1 MIHSLKKLL
10 GAKHS
15 SLLWSSVSDESKRFE
30 NFDNQVV
37 LHYYNVFNR
46 TLAEFGLVL
55 RHLGTT
61 YQVPGFIKLFFFDT
75 QAPWANPMKLITAVI
90 YEFL

>member
-1 MIHSLKKLL
+1 
-10 GAKHS
+10 
-15 SLLWSSVSDESKRFE
+15 VSDESKRFE

-61 YQVPGFIKLFFFDT
+61 YQVPGFIKLFFFDI
-75 QAPWANPMKLITAVI
+75 QAPGANPKKNFAGVI